1 MAPYLHSRSNSA
13 DTASPV
19 PISKTVYIVGFTLAG
34 FFVAIAVSWIA
45 MRFFRHKLQAKRA
58 ESRGAAFLNVRG
70 VVREMDEPVNHVP
83 R

>member
-1 MAPYLHSRSNSA
+1 
-13 DTASPV
+13 
-19 PISKTVYIVGFTLAG
+19 VYIVGFTLAG